1 MQLPVATTADAK
13 TSNRLANMRVE
24 TSYEVVR
31 RIESWVQSLPQKKI
45 TYILSEEAKSENYYS
60 DYTVDYEIRIIPDNK
75 KSLGIT
81 IWLSEGAIGFFFESY
96 AAVAKLLN
104 CRVRRHQRNLA
115 CGGTEPVRSIDG
127 EGIIKICK
135 QLGNAEIEFRALK
148 SFGYLT
154 GIFSDVELN
163 AGGVLHSAVGQSQMI
178 AQLIS
183 TIGVAQLVRVP
194 YEAW

>member
-1 MQLPVATTADAK
+1 MK
-13 TSNRLANMRVE
+13 
-24 TSYEVVR
+24 
-31 RIESWVQSLPQKKI
+31 
-45 TYILSEEAKSENYYS
+45 
-60 DYTVDYEIRIIPDNK
+60 
-75 KSLGIT
+75 
-81 IWLSEGAIGFFFESY
+81 
-96 AAVAKLLN
+96 
-104 CRVRRHQRNLA
+104 RNLA
-115 CGGTEPVRSIDG
+115 CGGTEPVSSIDG